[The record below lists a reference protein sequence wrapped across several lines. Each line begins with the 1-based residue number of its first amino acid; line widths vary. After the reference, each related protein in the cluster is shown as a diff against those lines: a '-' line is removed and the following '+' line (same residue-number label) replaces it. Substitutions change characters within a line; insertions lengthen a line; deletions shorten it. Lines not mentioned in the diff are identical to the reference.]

1 MATVYRKTEKGQ
13 AEIETRAHRLAPRP
27 RSALILV
34 DGKKTDDELKR
45 LILAEPAATLASLLA
60 DGFIEVLAT
69 LAERPPERRPATPG
83 ATPTREGAN
92 TTVSFE
98 ALRRDAV
105 RQLTDQLGPA
115 AETVAIKI
123 ERTKTMPELQP
134 LLVHGAQILR
144 NMRGAAAAEL
154 RRLPHSQTNRA
165 RGWGRA
171 RGGPA

>member
-1 MATVYRKTEKGQ
+1 MSTIYRKTAKGM
-13 AEIETRAHRLAPRP
+13 AEIETRAHRLVPRL

-34 DGKKTDDELKR
+34 DGKKTDDELSR
-45 LILAEPAATLASLLA
+45 MILADPAGTLASLLA

-69 LAERPPERRPATPG
+69 LADRPPAPPAAPPAAPTPERSPEAKPSAT
-83 ATPTREGAN
+83 A
-92 TTVSFE
+92 SFE

-134 LLVHGAQILR
+134 LLVQGAQILR
-144 NMRGAAAAEL
+144 NMRGAAVAEAFAA
-154 RRLPHSQTNRA
+154 RFIGSQQE
-165 RGWGRA
+165 
-171 RGGPA
+171 